1 MQAVDEW
8 DDAADMIVEREK
20 IIAKLEKFERLAS
33 DPNRFFE
40 KGSTSNKSIASIDYT
55 YIMQQFKQEYFYFR
69 SQVFVALH

>member
-20 IIAKLEKFERLAS
+20 VIAKLEKFERLAS

-40 KGSTSNKSIASIDYT
+40 KGASATQTPWWKCDV
-55 YIMQQFKQEYFYFR
+55 
-69 SQVFVALH
+69 SL